1 VSKLSIGPTQA
12 HSESKHAGGQVYEVD
27 EKTEIRKGTP
37 LVEGKRRENIA
48 GSQILRMSMTVSPC
62 RSRIELRS
70 SLLSPGFSE
79 ADRGSRHQ
87 SSELIVKLSLC
98 FVVLV

>member
-37 LVEGKRRENIA
+37 LVEGKRREKHRRFTDPENVNS
-48 GSQILRMSMTVSPC
+48 G
-62 RSRIELRS
+62 E
-70 SLLSPGFSE
+70 SL
-79 ADRGSRHQ
+79 
-87 SSELIVKLSLC
+87 
-98 FVVLV
+98 